1 VSRSLRALSTALL
14 DGEEPVDAPMAPR
27 FVVESPLPSVH
38 FVSSFANVAAFETD
52 DGLALIDT
60 GSFLLAEPTRV
71 LLRQSTR
78 MPAKAAVFTHGH
90 VDHCFGVE
98 LYEAEPDGGRVHV
111 VAHRNVSRR
120 FERYRLTSGYNARIN
135 GRQFQVEGQFPT
147 TFREPDT
154 EYDDHATVE
163 VGGRTF
169 ELFHALGETDDHTW
183 VWVPDQRVLCTGDLF
198 IWASPNCGNPQKA
211 QRYPREWAAALRR
224 MSALEPELLLPGHGL
239 PIWGAG
245 AIRLA
250 LEETATLLESL
261 VAQTLEQMNAG
272 ATLDQVLATV
282 RAPEHLLHRPYLQP
296 VYDEPE
302 FVVRNLWRLYG
313 GWWDGDPAS
322 LKPARRADLGGELA
336 RLSGGVGALV
346 SRAEALLANADLAL
360 ASHLV
365 ETALAAAPD
374 DPTVHASR
382 KRIYEA
388 RATAERSL
396 MARGVFTAA
405 AAESEAFLLERGEST

>member
-1 VSRSLRALSTALL
+1 
-14 DGEEPVDAPMAPR
+14 MAPR

-71 LLRQSTR
+71 LLRQSTT

-120 FERYRLTSGYNARIN
+120 FERYRLTHGYNARIN

-169 ELFHALGETDDHTW
+169 ELHHALGETDDHTW

-211 QRYPREWAAALRR
+211 QRFPREWAAALRK
-224 MSALEPELLLPGHGL
+224 MAALEPELLLPGHGL
-239 PIWGAG
+239 PIWGKDAV
-245 AIRLA
+245 RVA

-261 VAQTLEQMNAG
+261 VAQTLERMNAG
-272 ATLDQVLATV
+272 DDLDQVLATV
-282 RAPEHLLHRPYLQP
+282 RAPSHLLTRPYLQP

-302 FVVRNLWRLYG
+302 FIVRNLWRLYG
-313 GWWDGDPAS
+313 GWWDGDPSS
-322 LKPARRADLGGELA
+322 LKPARRSAVGAELA
-336 RLSGGVGALV
+336 RLAGGARAIAARAAEVAASG
-346 SRAEALLANADLAL
+346 ELAL
-360 ASHLV
+360 ASHLI
-365 ETALAAAPD
+365 ETAVAASPA
-374 DPTVHASR
+374 DPVVHASR
-382 KRIYEA
+382 KQIYEA
-388 RATAERSL
+388 RARAERSL
-396 MARGVFTAA
+396 MARGVFSAA
-405 AAESEAFLLERGEST
+405 AAESETFLADDESTR